1 MGIILKENSYIEQY
15 DDSMERIRKEK
26 EYLDYIIEH
35 INFVKKAYVLY
46 MVPLLDQNN
55 ISTLISDEELKDAIE
70 EVALRIETHD
80 ASKFS
85 DSEFDGYRV
94 KYYPTKRENQES
106 EEFKQEVGERYEECW
121 KHHYT
126 VNKHHPEHWL
136 DHKTGVCTDMTLD
149 AIVEML
155 CDWEAMS
162 LKFNTNTVEW
172 YKNEAI
178 DEKKAFSLNT
188 KAIVEDLL
196 FNILH
201 KDHQK

>member
-1 MGIILKENSYIEQY
+1 MGVIIKENSYIEQY

-26 EYLDYIIEH
+26 EYLEYIIEH
-35 INFVKKAYVLY
+35 INFVKKAYTLY
-46 MVPLLDQNN
+46 MVPLLEQNN
-55 ISTLISDEELKDAIE
+55 ISTLVSDEELKDAIE
-70 EVALRIETHD
+70 ELALTIETHD

-85 DSEFDGYRV
+85 DSEFDGYRL

-106 EEFKQEVGERYEECW
+106 EEFKLAAEQRYEECW

-126 VNKHHPEHWL
+126 VNWHHPEHWL
-136 DHKTGVCTDMTLD
+136 NHDTGVCTDMTLG

-162 LKFNTNTVEW
+162 LKFNTDTAEW

-178 DEKKAFSLNT
+178 DEKKAFSLNS
-188 KAIVEDLL
+188 KAIIEDLL
-196 FNILH
+196 FNVLH
-201 KDHQK
+201 KDHGK